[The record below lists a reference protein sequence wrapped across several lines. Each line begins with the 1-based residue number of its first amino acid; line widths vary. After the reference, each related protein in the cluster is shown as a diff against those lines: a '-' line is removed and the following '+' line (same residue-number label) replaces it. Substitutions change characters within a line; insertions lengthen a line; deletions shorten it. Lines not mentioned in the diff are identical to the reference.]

1 MPAPSHS
8 PFSGCL
14 IGIIAIAI
22 VVVTICVGIWNL
34 GKLDT
39 AMQGFA
45 EDKPRTLTTTTLQGA
60 ELETVIAPLQAQLD
74 ALAAIKPDSE
84 QPDATATLTITTYQA
99 QALMGSL
106 PINTEIAKVFSLTA
120 IRDGYLEIEVS
131 IPIRNKPFSEEKFR
145 YVNGIMLAELN
156 VGKLQPTLKAT
167 SIKTAQGEVDPG
179 FLQHFQFYEFAKHL
193 TQDDKLNTILP
204 NITTIQINEGSID
217 FSINILEYHKLKA
230 QLQPDAIQ
238 PVNTNSQRWVGL
250 GFLIMVLFGFF
261 YMRNI
266 GKAKN
271 PLN

>member
-1 MPAPSHS
+1 VPAPSHS

-45 EDKPRTLTTTTLQGA
+45 EDKPRTLPITTLQGA
-60 ELETVIAPLQAQLD
+60 ELEAVIAPLQAQLES
-74 ALAAIKPDSE
+74 LKQTEPNPE
-84 QPDATATLTITTYQA
+84 QPDATATLSITTYQA

-106 PINTEIAKVFSLTA
+106 PINAEVAKVFSLTA
-120 IRDGYLEIEVS
+120 IKDGYLEIEVS

-145 YVNGIMLAELN
+145 YVNGTMLAQLN
-156 VGKLQPTLKAT
+156 IDKIQPTLKAT

-193 TQDDKLNTILP
+193 TEDEYLKAILP
-204 NITTIQINEGSID
+204 NIRTISINEGSID
-217 FSINILEYHKLKA
+217 FGVNLLEYHQLAA
-230 QLQPDAIQ
+230 QLEPDAVQ
-238 PVNTNSQRWVGL
+238 PVNTHSQRWVGL
-250 GFLIMVLFGFF
+250 GFLIIVLFGFF
-261 YMRNI
+261 YIRNI

-271 PLN
+271 PLT